1 MERGTLE
8 HLKRVCAVDYCY
20 HQHLLQYRRE
30 LVHGY
35 ELSNSKICV
44 HIGMVHQSIT
54 AIIRV

>member
-20 HQHLLQYRRE
+20 HLLQYRRC
-30 LVHGY
+30 VDMNC
-35 ELSNSKICV
+35 SNINSKICE
-44 HIGMVHQSIT
+44 HTGMVHQSIT